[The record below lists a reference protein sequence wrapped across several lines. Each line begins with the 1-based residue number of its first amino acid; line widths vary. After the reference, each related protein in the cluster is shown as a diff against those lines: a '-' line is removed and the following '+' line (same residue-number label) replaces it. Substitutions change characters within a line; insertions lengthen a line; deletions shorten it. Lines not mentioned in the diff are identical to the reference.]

1 MGDARKKAGNAQ
13 SLSIFVE
20 LTRGCRGCATNTS
33 HRRFFGLAACS
44 ITGGTTRATAPRK
57 RIALVRT
64 NDTARGAPCKVTLE
78 SYFVRLPRTS
88 LRPYFDSTA
97 RFIAAAFLLLAEQA
111 ISEQK
116 MALKILRLIGVLD
129 CVGVKKTTLYRWI
142 REGKFPA
149 PVQLGARSVG
159 WRAADVQQWVESRQ
173 STRGQA

>member
-1 MGDARKKAGNAQ
+1 MQGKKAGNAQ
-13 SLSIFVE
+13 SLSIF
-20 LTRGCRGCATNTS
+20 CRADERVPGVCYQHIPPAI
-33 HRRFFGLAACS
+33 FGLAACS
-44 ITGGTTRATAPRK
+44 IIGGTTRAPAPRK

-64 NDTARGAPCKVTLE
+64 NDTARGAPCKVTLQD
-78 SYFVRLPRTS
+78 YFVRLLETS

-97 RFIAAAFLLLAEQA
+97 RFIAAAFLFFAEQA

-149 PVQLGARSVG
+149 PVQLGTRSVG
-159 WRAADVQQWVESRQ
+159 WRAQDVQNWVESRQ
-173 STRGQA
+173 STREQA

>member
-1 MGDARKKAGNAQ
+1 MQD
-13 SLSIFVE
+13 
-20 LTRGCRGCATNTS
+20 
-33 HRRFFGLAACS
+33 
-44 ITGGTTRATAPRK
+44 
-57 RIALVRT
+57 
-64 NDTARGAPCKVTLE
+64 
-78 SYFVRLPRTS
+78 YFVRLPQTS
-88 LRPYFDSTA
+88 LCSYFDSTV

-111 ISEQK
+111 IFEQK

-159 WRAADVQQWVESRQ
+159 WRATDVQQWVESRQ

>member
-1 MGDARKKAGNAQ
+1 MQ
-13 SLSIFVE
+13 E
-20 LTRGCRGCATNTS
+20 
-33 HRRFFGLAACS
+33 
-44 ITGGTTRATAPRK
+44 
-57 RIALVRT
+57 
-64 NDTARGAPCKVTLE
+64 
-78 SYFVRLPRTS
+78 YFVRLPQTS

-142 REGKFPA
+142 RDGKFPA

-159 WRAADVQQWVESRQ
+159 WRATDVQQWLESRQ

>member
-1 MGDARKKAGNAQ
+1 MHD
-13 SLSIFVE
+13 
-20 LTRGCRGCATNTS
+20 
-33 HRRFFGLAACS
+33 
-44 ITGGTTRATAPRK
+44 
-57 RIALVRT
+57 
-64 NDTARGAPCKVTLE
+64 
-78 SYFVRLPRTS
+78 YFVRLPQTS

-97 RFIAAAFLLLAEQA
+97 RFIAAAFLFFAEQA

-159 WRAADVQQWVESRQ
+159 WRATDVQQWVESRQ

>member
-1 MGDARKKAGNAQ
+1 MHVSRELHCAR
-13 SLSIFVE
+13 
-20 LTRGCRGCATNTS
+20 
-33 HRRFFGLAACS
+33 
-44 ITGGTTRATAPRK
+44 
-57 RIALVRT
+57 
-64 NDTARGAPCKVTLE
+64 TLI
-78 SYFVRLPRTS
+78 VRLG
-88 LRPYFDSTA
+88 
-97 RFIAAAFLLLAEQA
+97 LLLPLSSFFAEQA

-159 WRAADVQQWVESRQ
+159 WRATDVQQWVESRQ

>member
-1 MGDARKKAGNAQ
+1 MQ
-13 SLSIFVE
+13 
-20 LTRGCRGCATNTS
+20 
-33 HRRFFGLAACS
+33 
-44 ITGGTTRATAPRK
+44 
-57 RIALVRT
+57 
-64 NDTARGAPCKVTLE
+64 
-78 SYFVRLPRTS
+78 SYFVGLPQTS

-97 RFIAAAFLLLAEQA
+97 RFIAASFPFFRNRPFF
-111 ISEQK
+111 EQK

-159 WRAADVQQWVESRQ
+159 WRATDVQHWVESRQ